1 MIMQKTLIEITKG
14 THGKLVGGVSDSHL
28 LVDGVST
35 DTRTLK
41 PNHLY
46 VPLIG
51 ERFDGHDFWMDAVR
65 AGAAA
70 SLWSQEVPLPEDP
83 PIIPLIQVEDTLSAL
98 QELAA
103 AYRQELEVKVVGI
116 TGSNGKTTTK
126 DLTAAILSTRYRVHR
141 TQGNLNNH
149 IGLPLTLLSM
159 PPDTEVAV
167 VEMGMNHAG
176 EIARLS
182 NIATP
187 DLALVTNIGEAHL
200 EFLGSRGAIADAKL
214 EIREGLPSS
223 GTLIINGDEPLLQER
238 LVGEKRPVI
247 RVGFE
252 ESNED
257 RILDLELKGRSGLAF
272 SSSATHTRFET
283 GLMGKHNALNA
294 LLGIQAARLLGLTET
309 EIQEGLKR
317 AEGSGRRLETSLAS
331 NGMLVVDDSY
341 NASPTAVRAAI
352 DWLTSLEGYGEKWVL
367 LGDMLELGVQE
378 EALHREVGSYA
389 FQQGISQVFT
399 LGERARWI
407 AEGARAA
414 DPDRPVTH
422 FNSVEEAV
430 KTLRQQGGSGIAL
443 LVKASLMA
451 RLDRVVQQLTKGE
464 IQG

>member
-1 MIMQKTLIEITKG
+1 MQKTLREITHW
-14 THGKLVGGVSDSHL
+14 TRGKLVGGVSDPHL

-35 DTRTLK
+35 DTRTLQR
-41 PNHLY
+41 NNLY
-46 VPLIG
+46 VPLKG
-51 ERFDGHDFWMDAVR
+51 ERFDGHAFWMDAVR

-70 SLWSQEVPLPEDP
+70 ALWNREVPLPKDP
-83 PIIPLIQVEDTLSAL
+83 PIPLIQVEDTLIAL

-103 AYRQELEVKVVGI
+103 GYRRELEVKVVGI

-126 DLTAAILSTRYRVHR
+126 DLTAAILATRYRVHR

-182 NIATP
+182 KIAAP

-214 EIREGLPSS
+214 EIREGMPST
-223 GTLIINGDEPLLQER
+223 GTLIIDGDEPLLRER
-238 LVGEKRPVI
+238 LAGEERPVI
-247 RVGFE
+247 RVGFG
-252 ESNED
+252 ESNDD
-257 RILDLELKGRSGLAF
+257 RILDLELKGRAGIAF
-272 SSSATHTRFET
+272 TSSATDTRFET

-309 EIQEGLKR
+309 GIREGLKG
-317 AEGSGRRLETSLAS
+317 AEGSGRRLETSTAS

-352 DWLTSLEGYGEKWVL
+352 DWLTSLEDYEEKWVL

-389 FQQGISQVFT
+389 VQQGIPRVFT

-407 AEGARAA
+407 SEGARAA
-414 DPDRPVTH
+414 APDLPVTH

-430 KTLRQQGGSGIAL
+430 NTLRRRGGPGVAM